1 MNLILICL
9 NKKGGIILIPKKIH
23 YCWFG
28 GNPLPD
34 DVKKYIATW
43 KEYCPD
49 YEIIEWNEQNFD
61 ISCNDYVREAYEAKK
76 WAFVADY
83 ARLKVLYDFGGIYM
97 DTDVELVKSFD
108 NLLNCKAFMCFE
120 NDRSVSIGTLGT
132 EKNSSLVLEF
142 LSAYQNRH
150 FLKKNG
156 SYDTTTNLKIVTN
169 ILTQNHGLKTNG
181 NMQILGDVYIY
192 PMDYFIAKSYRLG
205 WIQRTNNTYAIHH
218 YSASWVND
226 EEKLQQELLRK
237 YASDYMKRVEEFV
250 LKLAGLRI
258 AYESKGYMGVISK
271 IMNKINRKI
280 LMSIRG
286 GHERICY
293 GNKNLVVGFGGVL
306 S

>member
-34 DVKKYIATW
+34 DVRKYIATW

-61 ISCNDYVREAYEAKK
+61 INCNDYVREAYEAKK

-108 NLLNCKAFMCFE
+108 NLLNCQAFMCFE
-120 NDRSVSIGTLGT
+120 NDRSVSIGTLGA

-156 SYDTTTNLKIVTN
+156 SYDITTNLKIVTN

>member
-9 NKKGGIILIPKKIH
+9 NKKSGIILIPKKIH

-34 DVKKYIATW
+34 DVRKYIATW

-61 ISCNDYVREAYEAKK
+61 ISCNDYVREAYEANK

-108 NLLNCKAFMCFE
+108 NLLNCQAFMCFE
-120 NDRSVSIGTLGT
+120 NDRSVSIGTLGA

-150 FLKKNG
+150 FLKENG

-226 EEKLQQELLRK
+226 EDKLQQELLRK

-286 GHERICY
+286 GHNHICY
-293 GNKNLVVGFGGVL
+293 GNNNFVVGFGGVL
-306 S
+306 L

>member
-34 DVKKYIATW
+34 DVRKYIATW

-61 ISCNDYVREAYEAKK
+61 INCNDYVREAYEAKK

-108 NLLNCKAFMCFE
+108 NLLNCQAFMCFE
-120 NDRSVSIGTLGT
+120 NDRSVSIGTLGA

-156 SYDTTTNLKIVTN
+156 SYDITTNLKIVTN

-286 GHERICY
+286 GT
-293 GNKNLVVGFGGVL
+293 
-306 S
+306 

>member
-1 MNLILICL
+1 M
-9 NKKGGIILIPKKIH
+9 IPKKLH

-28 GNPLPD
+28 GNPLPE
-34 DVKKYIATW
+34 DVKGYIASW
-43 KEYCPD
+43 RKYCPD
-49 YEIIEWNEQNFD
+49 YEIIEWNESNFD
-61 ISCNDYVREAYEAKK
+61 INCCAYVKEAYEAKK

-108 NLLNCKAFMCFE
+108 NLLNCQAFMCFE
-120 NDRSVSIGTLGT
+120 NDRSVSIGTLGA
-132 EKNSSLVLEF
+132 EKNSSLVFEF

-150 FLKKNG
+150 FLKGNG

-226 EEKLQQELLRK
+226 EDKLQQELLRK
-237 YASDYMKRVEEFV
+237 YASDYMKCVEEFV
-250 LKLAGLRI
+250 LKLAGLKI

-286 GHERICY
+286 GT
-293 GNKNLVVGFGGVL
+293 
-306 S
+306 

>member
-1 MNLILICL
+1 M
-9 NKKGGIILIPKKIH
+9 IPKKIH

-34 DVKKYIATW
+34 DVRKYIATW

-61 ISCNDYVREAYEAKK
+61 INCNDYVREAYEAKK

-108 NLLNCKAFMCFE
+108 NLLNCQAFMCFE
-120 NDRSVSIGTLGT
+120 NDRSVSIGTLGA
-132 EKNSSLVLEF
+132 EKNSSLVFEF

-150 FLKKNG
+150 FLKGNG

-226 EEKLQQELLRK
+226 EEKFQQELLRK

-286 GHERICY
+286 GT
-293 GNKNLVVGFGGVL
+293 
-306 S
+306 

>member
-1 MNLILICL
+1 M
-9 NKKGGIILIPKKIH
+9 IPKKIH

-34 DVKKYIATW
+34 DVRKYIATW

-61 ISCNDYVREAYEAKK
+61 INCNDYVREAYEAKK

-108 NLLNCKAFMCFE
+108 NLLNCQAFMCFE
-120 NDRSVSIGTLGT
+120 NDRSVSIGTLGA

-156 SYDTTTNLKIVTN
+156 SYDITTNLKIVTN

>member
-1 MNLILICL
+1 M
-9 NKKGGIILIPKKIH
+9 IPKKIH

-34 DVKKYIATW
+34 DVRKYIATW

-108 NLLNCKAFMCFE
+108 SLLNCQAFMCFE
-120 NDRSVSIGTLGT
+120 NDRSVSIGTLGA

>member
-1 MNLILICL
+1 M
-9 NKKGGIILIPKKIH
+9 IPKKIH

-34 DVKKYIATW
+34 DVRKYIATW

-61 ISCNDYVREAYEAKK
+61 IRCNDYVREAYEAKK

-108 NLLNCKAFMCFE
+108 NLLNCQAFMCFE
-120 NDRSVSIGTLGT
+120 NDRSVSIGTLGA

-142 LSAYQNRH
+142 LSVYQNRH

-156 SYDTTTNLKIVTN
+156 SYDTTTNLKIVTK

-237 YASDYMKRVEEFV
+237 YASDYMRRVEEFV
-250 LKLAGLRI
+250 LKLAGLKI
-258 AYESKGYMGVISK
+258 AYESKGYMGVIRK

-286 GHERICY
+286 GHECICY
-293 GNKNLVVGFGGVL
+293 GNNNFVVGFDGVL

>member
-1 MNLILICL
+1 M
-9 NKKGGIILIPKKIH
+9 IPKKIH

-34 DVKKYIATW
+34 DVRKYIATW

-108 NLLNCKAFMCFE
+108 SLLNCQAFMCFE

-150 FLKKNG
+150 FLKGNG

-226 EEKLQQELLRK
+226 EDKLQQELLRK
-237 YASDYMKRVEEFV
+237 YASDYMKRVEKFV
-250 LKLAGLRI
+250 FKLAGLKI
-258 AYESKGYMGVISK
+258 AYEGKGCMGVIRK